1 MIFSHTGLLSL
12 NEKLAVNEQIATKPQ
27 ETELSQALKKY
38 FGYDSFRGKQEAVIQ
53 NVLNGQDTF
62 VIMPTGAGKS
72 LCYQLPAVMM
82 EGTALV
88 ISPLI
93 ALMKNQV
100 DQLQA
105 FGIEAGFLNSSMNR
119 ADYEAVKQKVLNRT
133 LKLLYVAP
141 ESLVKEEFID
151 FLKQSR
157 VSFMAVDEAHCISE
171 WGHDFRPE
179 YRRIREIL
187 TELGNV
193 PVVALTATATPKV
206 RQDIIQNLHIDDAT
220 LFLTS
225 FNRENLYYEIRAKV
239 SVSHATT
246 EIIKYIK
253 QHAGK
258 SGIVYCLSRRK
269 VEEIAEIL
277 KVNGIKAVPYHAGL
291 GSHTRS
297 RHQDMFLNEDIQV
310 VVATIAFGMGI
321 DKPDVRFVIHY
332 DVPKSIE
339 SYYQETGRSGR
350 DGLEGNCI
358 LFYDFND
365 IVKLEKFMKD
375 KPVSERESGRH
386 LLYEMAAFAESGAC
400 RRKLMLH
407 YFGEGFDD
415 SACNGM
421 CDNCRYPKE
430 TFNAAHE
437 VKLALETAEGAGEKF
452 GVTHL
457 VNILRG
463 SSNQQVSL
471 YEHDQLPSFGK
482 GKSMEDKEWKSIFSQ
497 LMINDYLM
505 KDIEDYGVIKIAEK
519 GKDYLKSPQPI
530 ILIKYHDLDQAKKQ
544 AVPIEDFKTYDEE
557 LFDKLK
563 VLRKKMASE
572 RKIPPYVIFQDPSLE
587 DMATKYPTTIE
598 EFQNITG
605 VGRGK
610 AQKFA
615 APFIKLIESH
625 IDLNGIE
632 RTADVVV
639 KSTARKSM
647 NKLFF
652 IEHVDRRTPLDEIAE
667 MKNLEYEELLEN
679 LEQIV
684 FSGTKLNIDYF
695 IFDRMDEDKVDE
707 AYEYFMK
714 SQTDGL
720 DAAQDELG
728 TDFSR
733 EEIQLV
739 RIKFLS
745 EVGN

>member
-1 MIFSHTGLLSL
+1 M
-12 NEKLAVNEQIATKPQ
+12 NEQIATKPQ

-38 FGYDSFRGKQEAVIQ
+38 FGYDSFRGKQEEVIE
-53 NVLNGQDTF
+53 NVLACEDTF

-151 FLKQSR
+151 FLKQAH

-187 TELGNV
+187 IQLGNV
-193 PVVALTATATPKV
+193 SVVALTATATPKV
-206 RQDIIQNLHIDDAT
+206 RQDIIQNLQIEGSK

-225 FNRENLYYEIRAKV
+225 FNRENLYYEIRSK
-239 SVSHATT
+239 STGGNATT
-246 EIIKYIK
+246 EIIKYVK
-253 QHAGK
+253 QHQGK

-291 GSHTRS
+291 DSKTRS

-407 YFGEGFDD
+407 YFGERFDD
-415 SACNGM
+415 SRCNGL

-430 TFNAAHE
+430 TFEASNE
-437 VKLALETAEGAGEKF
+437 VKLALGAVADVNQKF
-452 GVTHL
+452 GTTHL
-457 VNILRG
+457 VNILLG
-463 SSNQQVSL
+463 SNNQQVSI
-471 YEHDQLPSFGK
+471 YEHDQLAAFGQ
-482 GKSMEDKEWKSIFSQ
+482 GKDLDDKDWKSIFSQ
-497 LMINDYLM
+497 LIINDYLV
-505 KDIEDYGVIKIAEK
+505 KDIEDYGMIKLGDK
-519 GKDYLKSPQPI
+519 GKAYLADPKPI
-530 ILIKYHDLDQAKKQ
+530 TLVKYQNLEQAKRL
-544 AVPIEDFKTYDEE
+544 AEPLEDFKTYDVE
-557 LFDKLK
+557 LFEKLK
-563 VLRKKMASE
+563 KLRKKVATD

-587 DMATKYPTTIE
+587 DMATKYPTTVE

-605 VGRGK
+605 VGGGK
-610 AQKFA
+610 ARKFA

-625 IDLNGIE
+625 IKANGIE
-632 RTADVVV
+632 RTADVIV
-639 KSTARKSM
+639 KSAARRSM

-652 IEHVDRRTPLDEIAE
+652 IQHIDRRTPLDEIAE
-667 MKNLEYEELLEN
+667 MKNMSYSELLN
-679 LEQIV
+679 HIEQIV
-684 FSGTKLNIDYF
+684 YSGTKLNIDYF
-695 IFDRMDEDKVDE
+695 IFDQMDEDKVDD
-707 AYEYFMK
+707 AYDYFM
-714 SQTDGL
+714 SSETDDL

-728 TDFSR
+728 TDYSK
-733 EEIQLV
+733 EEIQMV
-739 RIKFLS
+739 RIKFIS
-745 EVGN
+745 EVAN